1 MPETLDEIE
10 ERFRTLQEQMASP
23 EVVTDPSRLR
33 QVAKQLKA
41 LTPIV
46 DTVEQLREVERKERE
61 ARDIMASE
69 KDPALVK
76 LASEELQT
84 LASEREQAEARLKEL
99 LRPPDPHEGR
109 DVILEIRA
117 GAGGEEAA
125 LFAADLFRMYSRFAE
140 RQGWKVELLNRNVT
154 GIGGLK
160 EVIASVSGSG
170 AYAKLS
176 WESGVHRVQRVPAT
190 EASGRIHTSTAT
202 VALLAEPEEL
212 EVQIDAKDLKIDTYR
227 ASSAGGQH
235 MQKNETAV
243 RVTHLPTGITAACED
258 ERSQH
263 QNREKA
269 MRVLRARLLERLEQQ
284 QRQQRSATRRSQIG
298 SAERSEKIRTY
309 NFPQDRL
316 TDHRLGRS
324 WHNLPAIMNGD
335 IEPIVEALEN
345 TRRQEYLAGAGS
357 Q

>member
-1 MPETLDEIE
+1 MPDTLAEIE
-10 ERFRTLQEQMASP
+10 KKFNMLQEQMASA
-23 EVVTDPSRLR
+23 EVLSDPSRLR
-33 QVAKQLKA
+33 EVAKQLKA

-46 DTVEQLREVERKERE
+46 DTVEQLREIERKERE

-76 LASEELQT
+76 LASEELQS
-84 LASEREQAEARLKEL
+84 LAGGREQAEARLQEL
-99 LRPPDPHEGR
+99 LRPRDHHEGR

-117 GAGGEEAA
+117 GTGGDEAA
-125 LFAADLFRMYSRFAE
+125 LFAADLFRMYSRYAE
-140 RQGWKVELLNRNVT
+140 RHGWKVELLNRNVT
-154 GIGGLK
+154 GIGGMK
-160 EVIASVSGSG
+160 EVITSVSGPG

-176 WESGVHRVQRVPAT
+176 RESGVHRVQRVPVT

-202 VALLAEPEEL
+202 VAVLAEPEEL

-235 MQKNETAV
+235 MQKNESAV
-243 RVTHLPTGITAACED
+243 RVTHLPTGIVASCED

-284 QRQQRSATRRSQIG
+284 QHQEISATRRGQIG

-309 NFPQDRL
+309 NFPQDRV
-316 TDHRLGRS
+316 TDHRVGRS
-324 WHNLPAIMNGD
+324 WHNLPGIMNGD
-335 IEPIVEALEN
+335 IEPILEALEE
-345 TRRQEYLAGAGS
+345 TERQDYLAAGPS
-357 Q
+357 E